1 MTAAGPAPAH
11 AAAPHTAVFIST
23 RGLEAFDP
31 ALFEDPES
39 VRLVGIFSAPDA
51 AHLTDEWR
59 GWFDEVHVVPTAEAD
74 PSPLLTPQ
82 IDVDAGTEIV
92 AALLR
97 GTSRDGLT
105 VHTYLEQNVL
115 GAAEIRERL
124 GLSGPYPAD
133 VIPFLDKLEM
143 KRRVAAAGV
152 RAPAFG
158 SWEPKRHRAGVR
170 AHFDHITGR
179 VGMPFVLKPTDSAG
193 SIGVV
198 TVESYDDFAA
208 LPEDGELGRAYEY
221 EEFIDGRIYSV
232 NIISAAGKTVF
243 GGVTEYLVNSADVAG
258 GRVNADIN
266 LLDDD
271 PRVARMVAFAG
282 EALDALGRPD
292 GASHLEL
299 FLTGDD
305 ELVFLEVGARFKGMS
320 GLAAMQRHYGEA
332 LVNVAFGIESGVR
345 SRRWEG
351 EQVYCFDACM
361 PLRAG
366 VVGERLEPKI
376 DSSYEMRWT
385 VRPGDRVD
393 GTSDLVT
400 VGGTFLVWN
409 RDFDALYRDFRLLA
423 EYQPFTY
430 A

>member
-1 MTAAGPAPAH
+1 MTAADPAPAH
-11 AAAPHTAVFIST
+11 AAPHTAVFIGT

-31 ALFEDPES
+31 ALFEDRAA
-39 VRLVGIFSAPDA
+39 VRLVGVFTALDA
-51 AHLTDEWR
+51 AHLTDVWR
-59 GWFDEVHVVPTAEAD
+59 GWFDEVHVVPTLEPD
-74 PSPLLTPQ
+74 PSPLNIAQ
-82 IDVDAGTEIV
+82 IDVDAGTEVV

-97 GTSRDGLT
+97 GTSRDRLT

-115 GAAEIRERL
+115 GAAEIRQRL
-124 GLSGPYPAD
+124 GLAGPCPAD

-143 KRRVAAAGV
+143 KQRVAAAGV
-152 RAPAFG
+152 RAPVFG
-158 SWEPKRHRAGVR
+158 AWDPERHRAGVR
-170 AHFDHITGR
+170 AHFEHITGR
-179 VGMPFVLKPTDSAG
+179 VGLPFVLKPTDSAG

-198 TVESYDDFAA
+198 TVESYDAFAA
-208 LPEDGELGRAYEY
+208 LPADGDLGRAYEY

-232 NIISAAGKTVF
+232 NIISAAGTTVF

-305 ELVFLEVGARFKGMS
+305 ELVFLEVGARFKGLS
-320 GLAAMQRHYGEA
+320 GLAAMQRHYGQA
-332 LVNVAFGIESGVR
+332 LVNVAFGIESGVP
-345 SRRWEG
+345 SRPWQG

-366 VVGERLEPKI
+366 VVADRLEPKI

-385 VRPGDRVD
+385 VRPGDRVE

>member
-1 MTAAGPAPAH
+1 MTAAELAPV
-11 AAAPHTAVFIST
+11 HTAVFIGT

-31 ALFEDPES
+31 ALFEDPAA
-39 VRLVGIFSAPDA
+39 VRLVGIFSDLDIG
-51 AHLTDEWR
+51 HLTDAQR
-59 GWFDEVHVVPTAEAD
+59 DWFAEVHVVPALEAD
-74 PSPLLTPQ
+74 PSPLMTVQ
-82 IDVDAGTEIV
+82 IDVDAGRELV
-92 AALLR
+92 AGLLR
-97 GTSRDGLT
+97 GTSAERLT
-105 VHTYLEQNVL
+105 VHTYAEQNVL
-115 GAAEIRERL
+115 GAAEIRQRL
-124 GLSGPYPAD
+124 GLRGPYPAE

-143 KRRVAAAGV
+143 KRRVAGAGV

-158 SWEPKRHRAGVR
+158 AWEPKRHRAGAR
-170 AHFDHITGR
+170 AHFDHIADA
-179 VGMPFVLKPTDSAG
+179 VGLPFVLKPTDSAG

-198 TVESYDDFAA
+198 TIGGWDDFAA
-208 LPEDGELGRAYEY
+208 LPADGDLGRDYEY
-221 EEFIDGRIYSV
+221 EEFVDGRIYSV
-232 NIISAAGKTVF
+232 NIISAQGRTVF
-243 GGVTEYLVNSADVAG
+243 AGVTEYLVNSADVAG

-271 PRVARMVAFAG
+271 PHVARMVAFAG
-282 EALDALGRPD
+282 RALDALGRPD

-320 GLAAMQRHYGEA
+320 GLAAMQRHYGQA
-332 LVNVAFGIESGVR
+332 LVNVAFGIESGIR
-345 SRRWEG
+345 SRPWEG

-366 VVGERLEPKI
+366 VVEDCVAPEIGSE
-376 DSSYEMRWT
+376 YEMRWT
-385 VRPGDRVD
+385 VRPGDRVE

-409 RDFDALYRDFRLLA
+409 RDFEGLYRDFKLLA
-423 EYQPFTY
+423 GYQPFTY